1 MQERVVDVGSPA
13 AAGLLVAGAG
23 GAGRPRL
30 RRPRGRPGAGIR
42 GLLGVSVEQRLTTTR
57 GRALSA
63 AAPGPPPRPEAEPR
77 SPAARP
83 LPHSL
88 LPMPPVNFCATWHQ
102 ALAARHNGAGVRG
115 SGGGLALPRDPPGRP
130 DPAAPGPTSDAA
142 VPSGRLGPVPAAL
155 RRPTCAGAL
164 GGRGALLGPEGP
176 ETGAGA
182 RHEGAE
188 ADEELRAAARA
199 APSGCARGRER
210 GRVRTRGCAGWRR
223 AEGAGAPRARVGGGG
238 SVGAP
243 GRSLQARRPSSPGR
257 AGPFLRL
264 GGRRFGG
271 GGIPPSGHR
280 RDGMNGE
287 HRHSAG
293 WSGGRSLAPQLR
305 LCSSERRA
313 GTPVPRAAGRLPLCQ
328 RPAKR

>member
-1 MQERVVDVGSPA
+1 M
-13 AAGLLVAGAG
+13 
-23 GAGRPRL
+23 
-30 RRPRGRPGAGIR
+30 
-42 GLLGVSVEQRLTTTR
+42 TTTR

-130 DPAAPGPTSDAA
+130 GPAAPGPTSDAA

-257 AGPFLRL
+257 AAPTARGEALR
-264 GGRRFGG
+264 R
-271 GGIPPSGHR
+271 R
-280 RDGMNGE
+280 RDTSE
-287 HRHSAG
+287 RAPT
-293 WSGGRSLAPQLR
+293 GRD
-305 LCSSERRA
+305 ERRA
-313 GTPVPRAAGRLPLCQ
+313 PAQRWVERRAFSRTAATAVQLREEGRNTCPQSGGKASPLPTTREALRNPRLPSPFPGATPRGCERATGAGQPFASL
-328 RPAKR
+328 PSPP